1 MALCNSEF
9 CISDNVRCT
18 QLLHLCLFLSE
29 LIGIMSAA
37 NIAMISYEAQLTHSN
52 APKKKSYAK
61 ALEVIGV
68 GFKYLLMMSRYKRFF
83 RISPKRSFPAY
94 CVLN

>member
-1 MALCNSEF
+1 
-9 CISDNVRCT
+9 
-18 QLLHLCLFLSE
+18 
-29 LIGIMSAA
+29 MSAA
-37 NIAMISYEAQLTHSN
+37 NIAMISYEAELTHSN

-68 GFKYLLMMSRYKRFF
+68 GFKYLLMMSRYKRLF

>member
-1 MALCNSEF
+1 MQF
-9 CISDNVRCT
+9 CIFDNVRCT

-68 GFKYLLMMSRYKRFF
+68 GFKCLLVMMSRYKRFF
-83 RISPKRSFPAY
+83 FAFRQNAVFPPIAF
-94 CVLN
+94 

>member
-37 NIAMISYEAQLTHSN
+37 NIAMISYEAELTHSN

-83 RISPKRSFPAY
+83 AFRQNAVFPPIAF
-94 CVLN
+94 